1 MMKCFFQRK
10 LRSFSE
16 IRIDIHIIS
25 LMQKFPEQLGKKQ
38 FKPPQPMIGLFV
50 GTEEE
55 TIAFNVLIKNVDSS
69 FGIYLL
75 NKLDTCV
82 KTFEIKLCQISP
94 NW

>member
-1 MMKCFFQRK
+1 
-10 LRSFSE
+10 
-16 IRIDIHIIS
+16 
-25 LMQKFPEQLGKKQ
+25 
-38 FKPPQPMIGLFV
+38 MIGLFV